1 MPDIGA
7 FMDLRLLIQR
17 ALGLHQQGQLD
28 QAAELYDQILQQ
40 EPGNAAAL
48 QLLGVLRGQQ
58 GRNVEAIKLIETA
71 LAIQPRDFGA
81 LANYGQILTA
91 SGRPQ
96 DALGIFD
103 KALAIKPDFFE
114 ALYNK
119 AVALAQ
125 LKRLAEAVTSYDK
138 ALAVR
143 PDSADCFYN
152 RGIAL
157 AALEQLE
164 DALTSY
170 DKALALNPKFAPAWD
185 NRGNVLRELKRLE
198 QALESYDKALALNPH
213 DFRAHYNRGTAL
225 ADLRRFEAAAQS
237 YEQALALQPR
247 FAEALFNHGIA
258 LLALERF
265 AAALESFDK
274 ALALRPGDVELLN
287 NRGVALWHL
296 EWVAESLASY
306 DKALAADPNHV
317 ATLLNRA
324 FLQQETACFK
334 EALADYDKVIALEPE
349 RERAWNGRGT
359 ILHALKRGRE
369 ALANFNKAVELDPD
383 YADALVNRAH
393 LRWTESGDYAGAT
406 SDLRA
411 ALTADPAQPY
421 ARGELLH
428 LKMYGADWESFDSE
442 KTLIDQGVRKGDRV
456 VRPFVYQALCESPA
470 DLQACSRIFA
480 GGLFPAPVQQA
491 PPLAY
496 AHDKIR
502 IGYVSGE
509 FREQATAYLMAGLYE
524 LHDREKYD
532 VIAIDNGGGDG
543 SAMRRRLE
551 AGFDKIITIT
561 KMSDDEAVDH
571 IRAAEIDILVNL
583 NGYFGAP
590 RMGIFARRAAPI
602 QINYLGFPATL
613 GASYMDYILA
623 DRVVIPEEERGFYD
637 EQVVYLPHCYQA
649 NDRKRPIAADVP
661 SRAALDLPD
670 KEFVFCN
677 FNQSYKI
684 IPSVFARWMR
694 ILRAVDGSV
703 LWLLKSK
710 PVFEAN
716 LSQEAERHGVASRRL
731 IFADSLPPDQHLA
744 RLKQA
749 DLFLDSLPYNAHTT
763 ASDALWAGLPLLTCR
778 GTTFPGRV
786 AASLLG
792 AIGMAELV
800 AESLDDYE
808 ALAIRLARNADEL
821 GDLKRKLAQNRLT
834 TPLFDTDQFRKN
846 IETAYTAM
854 WEALKRGEAPKSFAV
869 APWELVSGEPL
880 I

>member
-1 MPDIGA
+1 
-7 FMDLRLLIQR
+7 MDLRLLIQR

-28 QAAELYDQILQQ
+28 QAAELYGQILQQ
-40 EPGNAAAL
+40 EPENAPAL

-58 GRNVEAIKLIETA
+58 GRNVEAIRLIEAA

-81 LANYGQILTA
+81 LANYAQLLTA

-103 KALAIKPDFFE
+103 KAMAIKPDFFE
-114 ALYNK
+114 ALFNK

-125 LKRLAEAVTSYDK
+125 LKRFAEAVSSYDK

-143 PDSADCFYN
+143 PDSANCSYN

-157 AALEQLE
+157 AALGGLE
-164 DALTSY
+164 DALVSY

-185 NRGNVLRELKRLE
+185 NRGNVLRDLKRPE
-198 QALESYDKALALNPH
+198 QALESYDKALSLHPN
-213 DFRAHYNRGTAL
+213 DFRALYNRATAL
-225 ADLRRFEAAAQS
+225 ADLRRFEEAVAS
-237 YEQALALQPR
+237 YERALALQPR
-247 FAEALFNHGIA
+247 FADALF
-258 LLALERF
+258 
-265 AAALESFDK
+265 
-274 ALALRPGDVELLN
+274 

-296 EWVAESLASY
+296 KRVADSLASY
-306 DKALAADPNHV
+306 DAALAADPDHV
-317 ATLLNRA
+317 VTLLNRA
-324 FLQQETACFK
+324 FLQQEVGRFN

-359 ILHALKRGRE
+359 ILHALKRGKE
-369 ALANFNKAVELDPD
+369 ALASFDKAVELGPD
-383 YADALVNRAH
+383 YADALTNRAH
-393 LRWTESGDYAGAT
+393 LCWAENGDYAGAT
-406 SDLRA
+406 ADLRA
-411 ALTADPAQPY
+411 ALAANPDQPY

-428 LKMYGADWESFDSE
+428 LKMYGADWEDFESE
-442 KTLIDQGVRKGDRV
+442 KALIDHGVRGGHRV
-456 VRPFVYQALCESPA
+456 VRPFVYQALSGSPA

-480 GGLFPAPVQQA
+480 SSLFPAPLQRA
-491 PPLAY
+491 PPFPY

-524 LHDREKYD
+524 LHDRGKFEI
-532 VIAIDNGGGDG
+532 IAIDNGGGDG

-551 AGFDKIITIT
+551 AAFDRIITIT
-561 KMSDDEAVDH
+561 KMSDDEATNQ

-613 GASYMDYILA
+613 GVPYMDYIFA
-623 DRVVIPEEERGFYD
+623 DKVVIPEEERQFYD
-637 EQVVYLPHCYQA
+637 EQVIYLPHSYQV
-649 NDRKRPIAADVP
+649 NDRKRPIAAEAP
-661 SRAALDLPD
+661 TRAALGLPG

-684 IPSVFARWMR
+684 TPSVFASWMR
-694 ILRAVDGSV
+694 ILKAVDGSV

-710 PVFEAN
+710 PVFEMN
-716 LSQEAERHGVASRRL
+716 LSYAAERHGVEPRRL
-731 IFADSLPPDQHLA
+731 IFAPSLPPDQHLA

-792 AIGMAELV
+792 AIGMPELV
-800 AESLDDYE
+800 TDCMEDYE
-808 ALAIRLARNADEL
+808 ALAIRLARNVDEL
-821 GDLKRKLAQNRLT
+821 NNLKQKLARNRLT
-834 TPLFDTDQFRKN
+834 TPLFDTDLFRRN
-846 IETAYTAM
+846 IELAYTAI
-854 WEALKRGEAPKSFAV
+854 WEAWKKGEVLNSFA
-869 APWELVSGEPL
+869 AAS
-880 I
+880 

>member
-1 MPDIGA
+1 
-7 FMDLRLLIQR
+7 MDLGLFIQR

-28 QAAELYDQILQQ
+28 QAAELYSQILQQ

-58 GRNVEAIKLIETA
+58 GRNVEAIKLIEAA

-103 KALAIKPDFFE
+103 KALAMKPDFFE

-125 LKRLAEAVTSYDK
+125 LKRFAQAVTSYDK

-157 AALEQLE
+157 AALGWFA
-164 DALTSY
+164 DALDSY
-170 DKALALNPKFAPAWD
+170 DKALF
-185 NRGNVLRELKRLE
+185 
-198 QALESYDKALALNPH
+198 LNPH

-265 AAALESFDK
+265 AEALESFDQV
-274 ALALRPGDVELLN
+274 LALRPGDAELLN

-296 EWVAESLASY
+296 KRVAESLASY
-306 DKALAADPNHV
+306 DKALAADPDHV

-324 FLQQETACFK
+324 FLQQEMACFE
-334 EALADYDKVIALEPE
+334 EALADYDKVIALEPK

-369 ALANFNKAVELDPD
+369 ALANFDKAVELDPD

-406 SDLRA
+406 SDLRS
-411 ALTADPAQPY
+411 ALTADPSQPY

-428 LKMYGADWESFDSE
+428 LKMYGADWEGFDAE
-442 KTLIDQGVRKGDRV
+442 KTLIDEGVRKGDRI
-456 VRPFVYQALCESPA
+456 VRPFVYQALSESPA

-480 GGLFPAPVQQA
+480 GGLFPAPLQKA
-491 PPLAY
+491 PSFAY

-524 LHDREKYD
+524 LHDREKFD
-532 VIAIDNGGGDG
+532 VIAIDNGGRDG

-551 AGFDKIITIT
+551 AAFDKVIYIT
-561 KMSDDEAVDH
+561 KMSDDEAVNQ

-637 EQVVYLPHCYQA
+637 EKVVYLPHCYQA
-649 NDRKRPIAADVP
+649 NDRKRPIAAQVP
-661 SRAALDLPD
+661 GRAGLGLPGD
-670 KEFVFCN
+670 GFVFCN

-684 IPSVFARWMR
+684 TPSVFARWMR
-694 ILRAVDGSV
+694 ILKAVDGSV

-710 PVFEAN
+710 PVFETN
-716 LSQEAERHGVASRRL
+716 LSQEAERHGVASPRL
-731 IFADSLPPDQHLA
+731 VFAASLPPDRHLA
-744 RLKQA
+744 RLKRA

-792 AIGMAELV
+792 AIGMPELV
-800 AESLDDYE
+800 TESLDDYE
-808 ALAIRLARNADEL
+808 ALAIRLARNAEAMDE
-821 GDLKRKLAQNRLT
+821 LKRKLAQNRLT
-834 TPLFDTDQFRKN
+834 CPLFDTDLFRKN
-846 IETAYTAM
+846 IETAYTTM
-854 WEALKRGEAPKSFAV
+854 WEAWKKGEAPKNFAV
-869 APWELVSGEPL
+869 AP
-880 I
+880 